1 MIHDIRSQYDFSR
14 YHLPPLRTS
23 PPPVLSL
30 SQASARRRRP
40 APQIRWG
47 RSGGRNTQEQDD
59 FDRAVERRKWVYRHR
74 LYAKHIASNQYT
86 RFKPYPTPQ
95 QFAASQ
101 DLISRTTAFIRRELQ
116 VWTNLDV
123 EFLTSFILALMK
135 SIDIRAESAVKL
147 LSEFLDI
154 DATESGRRP
163 NAEHFAHE
171 LYTYLRSPYRD
182 LAVYDSVI
190 QVNTHADTRR
200 NLNLSMTS
208 RRMYLHH
215 LPNGNATIAGLVSHD
230 RRDHRP
236 AFLAPE
242 NMIEGMRLITAR
254 DATGGRNQM
263 TMTVWN
269 GHLAIS
275 TVPEID
281 HLHPLLVGAT
291 QGLVEA
297 TNTETGVVTG
307 VEMTAAETD
316 TTLRRVRRDRKEIG
330 RETPTEIVA
339 RNYRTEFKARQG
351 LRQCA
356 VVGVG
361 VGLLI
366 LIPMD
371 STAVASSSRR
381 RSDRSQSAAYKVEE
395 DDQIPDAYPTIK
407 ESGGTVIGLSIK
419 GQAAKLGLI
428 KTRLA
433 DDDEMVDASDR
444 VQALHSI
451 TLPRLLARMT
461 DSKRTIEKASG
472 AEEVAPSVADIM
484 ARTRHQLSLKRK
496 GKGKAVNSD
505 ADADE
510 DLDLS
515 YPEPG
520 VPNNDLSYL
529 DAERRKQLMAK
540 LAEERK
546 KFVQPEASPQT
557 ELGPELQTPSK
568 PNEESKS
575 ASLDAQESRLRAQAR
590 LRVKLAAEKRK
601 VSGAVPL
608 QSPST
613 STPISTILTP
623 TGVPPTPIL
632 PSPTT
637 GPLLSLEDGLKA
649 KLKQRQAVA
658 NKEQDLKEA
667 LMKRKQ
673 SLS

>member
-1 MIHDIRSQYDFSR
+1 
-14 YHLPPLRTS
+14 
-23 PPPVLSL
+23 
-30 SQASARRRRP
+30 ASSRRRRQ

-47 RSGGRNTQEQDD
+47 RTGSRNIQEQDD

-101 DLISRTTAFIRRELQ
+101 DLVSRTTAFTRRELQ

-147 LSEFLDI
+147 LSEFLDM

-163 NAEHFAHE
+163 NAEHFAH
-171 LYTYLRSPYRD
+171 D
-182 LAVYDSVI
+182 
-190 QVNTHADTRR
+190 ADTRR
-200 NLNLSMTS
+200 NLNLSMTRLKTS
-208 RRMYLHH
+208 LHR
-215 LPNGNATIAGLVSHD
+215 LLNGNATIAGPVSHD
-230 RRDHRP
+230 HQGHRP
-236 AFLAPE
+236 AAHALE
-242 NMIEGMRLITAR
+242 NMTEGMRSITAR
-254 DATGGRNQM
+254 DATRGGNQM
-263 TMTVWN
+263 MMTFWN
-269 GHLAIS
+269 GRLAIS
-275 TVPEID
+275 TVLEII
-281 HLHPLLVGAT
+281 HLHPLLVGAI
-291 QGLVEA
+291 QGLVEV
-297 TNTETGVVTG
+297 TITGPGIETGVVTG
-307 VEMTAAETD
+307 VEMAAAQSV
-316 TTLRRVRRDRKEIG
+316 TTLRRGRRDGKEIA
-330 RETPTEIVA
+330 RETPPETVA
-339 RNYRTEFKARQG
+339 RNYRTECEVRRA
-351 LRQCA
+351 LRCCVEVGA
-356 VVGVG
+356 GVG
-361 VGLLI
+361 AELLI

-395 DDQIPDAYPTIK
+395 DDQIPDTDPTIK

-461 DSKRTIEKASG
+461 DSKRTSEKASG

-496 GKGKAVNSD
+496 GKGKAVDSD
-505 ADADE
+505 AAADD

-515 YPEPG
+515 YPDSG
-520 VPNNDLSYL
+520 VPHNDASYL

-540 LAEERK
+540 LTEERK

-557 ELGPELQTPSK
+557 ELTPKLRNPSNPDESSK
-568 PNEESKS
+568 YS
-575 ASLDAQESRLRAQAR
+575 SLDAHESRLRAQAR

-601 VSGAVPL
+601 VSGGVPL
-608 QSPST
+608 PSPST
-613 STPISTILTP
+613 STPISTGLTP
-623 TGVPPTPIL
+623 TEVPPTPIL

-658 NKEQDLKEA
+658 SKEQDLKER
-667 LMKRKQ
+667 LMERKQ
-673 SLS
+673 SLL